1 MAGGGHAPAAGFPKE
16 VGMSYRYSVV
26 DVIVGVGMS
35 AIMFGTILF
44 FVATTGTFNV
54 MSPLAVEA
62 FPNDPTGMTWLQPA
76 LGQAIVD
83 QMVMERKT
91 HLINAETVSEWNRA
105 TMAYHGLQSTA
116 GPFGS
121 VNSLAMTVPMEHT
134 ARVQGVMGRS
144 IVNFT
149 RRGIHSGVLS
159 AAHPASEFNARMIS
173 RTEAMGQ
180 KLEET
185 FVATWQPTLG
195 RAILDAAERYSERT
209 ASVQAQLG
217 SAIVHMTHAQVT
229 ASDEQAANQQQMA
242 GLLMAAIR
250 TDALSDRL
258 QLLAALESMPDQ
270 QMAASTRPAS
280 WPDIPLAFMMAAMVA
295 MGTVFFAGVLLS
307 AMAREAKIQADRNRE
322 MSRWA
327 YRVAV

>member
-1 MAGGGHAPAAGFPKE
+1 
-16 VGMSYRYSVV
+16 MSYRYSVL
-26 DVIVGVGMS
+26 DIIVGVGMS

-44 FVATTGTFNV
+44 VVATTGTFNV
-54 MSPLAVEA
+54 MSPLAAES

-83 QMVMERKT
+83 QMVMERRT
-91 HLINAETVSEWNRA
+91 NLANAEAVSEWNRA
-105 TMAYHGLQSTA
+105 TMAYHDLQSMA
-116 GPFGS
+116 GPFTAVRS
-121 VNSLAMTVPMEHT
+121 FAMTVPMEHI
-134 ARVQGVMGRS
+134 ARVQSVMGRS

-159 AAHPASEFNARMIS
+159 PAQPTSEFNAAMIS
-173 RTEAMGQ
+173 RTEVMGQ

-185 FVATWQPTLG
+185 FATTWQPTIG
-195 RAILDAAERYSERT
+195 RAIVDAAQRYSERT

-217 SAIVHMTHAQVT
+217 SAIVHVTHAQVM
-229 ASDEQAANQQQMA
+229 ASDGQAANQQQMA

-270 QMAASTRPAS
+270 QMAASSRPAS

-307 AMAREAKIQADRNRE
+307 AMAREAKMQAERNRE

-327 YRVAV
+327 YRLAA